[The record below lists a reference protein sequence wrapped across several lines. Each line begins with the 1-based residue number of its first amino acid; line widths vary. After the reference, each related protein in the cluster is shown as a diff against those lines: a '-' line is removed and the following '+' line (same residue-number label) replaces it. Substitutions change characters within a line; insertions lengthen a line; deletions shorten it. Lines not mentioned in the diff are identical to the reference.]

1 MLYVFLAV
9 ALLSGCALTYAAS
22 GFASLAAL
30 WQVPVFFLG
39 SFLALVLLFL
49 LVVLVS
55 CLFVDPKKLLE
66 KPSGYFRFLLNE
78 FCRMALALGG
88 VHVNVTGL
96 EKVPREG
103 RFLLVCNHRF
113 AFDPIVFYSVMP
125 WAELAF
131 LSKKENFSIFIVAQI
146 MRKILCLPVDR
157 DNDRESL
164 KSILKAIQFIKDD
177 KASIAVFPE
186 GRTNRTDAPLL
197 PYRCG
202 VFKIAQKANVPVV
215 VCSLVNS
222 RAILRNMFRK
232 RTEVWLDV
240 LDVVPADEIAG
251 KTTIEVG
258 DHIHTIMEAGIV
270 RRECA
275 QGLRAAAK

>member
-1 MLYVFLAV
+1 MLYVFLV
-9 ALLSGCALTYAAS
+9 LALLASCALTWAAS
-22 GFASLAAL
+22 GFATLHVL
-30 WQVPVFFLG
+30 WQVPVFFAG

-49 LVVLVS
+49 LVVLIS

-78 FCRMALALGG
+78 FCRLALALGG

-96 EKVPREG
+96 EKVPRDS
-103 RFLLVCNHRF
+103 RFLLVSNHRF
-113 AFDPIVFYSVMP
+113 AFDPLVFYSSMP
-125 WAELAF
+125 GADLAF
-131 LSKKENFSIFIVAQI
+131 LSKKENFSIFVVAQI
-146 MRKILCLPVDR
+146 MRKVLCLPVDR
-157 DNDRESL
+157 NNDRESL

-186 GRTNRTDAPLL
+186 GRTNRTADPLL

-202 VFKIAQKANVPVV
+202 VFKIAQKANVPIVI
-215 VCSLVNS
+215 CSLVNS

-232 RTEVWLDV
+232 HTEVWLDV
-240 LDVVPADEIAG
+240 LDVIPAEELAC

-258 DHIHTIMEAGIV
+258 ERVHAVMEAGVV
-270 RRECA
+270 RREQA
-275 QGLRAAAK
+275 QGLR